1 MQKLAVIRRKDQ
13 EGVKNA
19 AVNVNQVRYVFSQG
33 SGSYITFEDEHDGS
47 STGVTPIGM
56 ASPDSVEEVIRRL
69 NQPYWID
76 IRFRVGGLLLS
87 AVGVIITIALTSN

>member
-1 MQKLAVIRRKDQ
+1 
-13 EGVKNA
+13 
-19 AVNVNQVRYVFSQG
+19 
-33 SGSYITFEDEHDGS
+33 
-47 STGVTPIGM
+47 M